1 MEIER
6 KYIHWASL
14 VAQVVKNLPAMW
26 ETHFRS
32 VGCEDALEKEM
43 ATKLL
48 LLPRE
53 SHGQRSLECYSPYG
67 HKDSDTTD

>member
-32 VGCEDALEKEM
+32 VGCEDTLEKEM
-43 ATKLL
+43 ATKL
-48 LLPRE
+48 
-53 SHGQRSLECYSPYG
+53 RSLECYSPHG